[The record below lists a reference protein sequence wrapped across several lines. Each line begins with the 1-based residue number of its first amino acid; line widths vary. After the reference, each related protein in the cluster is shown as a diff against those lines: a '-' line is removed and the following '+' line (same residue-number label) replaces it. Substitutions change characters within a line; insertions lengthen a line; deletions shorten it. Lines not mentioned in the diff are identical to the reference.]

1 MTNSVHPKKNHIDK
15 SNFANEI
22 LISSSGNMITY
33 VKKVEGSNPNTWSF
47 LCQEMSMTFQPCIY
61 SPRNMK
67 KKDFQLDNYNM
78 YFSFS
83 NLFYITILFSFHF
96 LAFSQ
101 GFNIDFSP
109 RFSLLYCPLF
119 IKFSFLSK
127 TLFDKN
133 VHFKFL

>member
-1 MTNSVHPKKNHIDK
+1 
-15 SNFANEI
+15 
-22 LISSSGNMITY
+22 
-33 VKKVEGSNPNTWSF
+33 
-47 LCQEMSMTFQPCIY
+47 
-61 SPRNMK
+61 
-67 KKDFQLDNYNM
+67 M

-133 VHFKFL
+133 VYFLFLYLFLISNFQNTKKHRKKIKIAFLSLATFVSKIFSYQILIIYFLYYILKPNSKNTYGQFCYFKC